1 MPKVSASNGIRPE
14 IRALAVL
21 VMGKTVTPAQI
32 NDHVGTGDYAAKYV
46 SFLNTRYG
54 FTITANKDGRKVV
67 SYTMI
72 AEPANAADL
81 RAATPKT
88 KIAKPKAKTVKLSTV
103 VKKVNKKFTASK
115 ALAAENAA
123 IVRAVTEA
131 ENVAEIKAV
140 KVKAPKANITQ
151 PTFVPKALGL
161 TMAEANEIREEV
173 AAERALEIKAKNLE
187 TIKKVAEGM
196 KKVAAKKAKSNKKTR
211 EFDDVTEQF
220 GTSGE
225 VGTSFSV
232 DKDWDSI
239 ENLDLSKI
247 L

>member
-1 MPKVSASNGIRPE
+1 MMKKELNMPKVSASNGIRPE

-21 VMGKTVTPAQI
+21 QMGKTVTPAEI
-32 NDHVGTGDYAAKYV
+32 NAHVGTGDYAAKYV

-72 AEPANAADL
+72 AEPANAAEL
-81 RAATPKT
+81 RSATP
-88 KIAKPKAKTVKLSTV
+88 
-103 VKKVNKKFTASK
+103 
-115 ALAAENAA
+115 
-123 IVRAVTEA
+123 
-131 ENVAEIKAV
+131 
-140 KVKAPKANITQ
+140 KAPKAKVAKAPKVTKVAN
-151 PTFVPKALGL
+151 PTATAIANMPKKSDDD
-161 TMAEANEIREEV
+161 
-173 AAERALEIKAKNLE
+173 IKAKNLE

-220 GTSGE
+220 GSNGE
-225 VGTSFSV
+225 VATSYSV

-239 ENLDLSKI
+239 DLNNVDLKALGI
-247 L
+247 

>member
-1 MPKVSASNGIRPE
+1 MMKKELNMPRVSASNGVRPE

-21 VMGKTVTPAQI
+21 VMGKTVTPKQI

-88 KIAKPKAKTVKLSTV
+88 KIAKPKA
-103 VKKVNKKFTASK
+103 
-115 ALAAENAA
+115 
-123 IVRAVTEA
+123 
-131 ENVAEIKAV
+131 V
-140 KVKAPKANITQ
+140 KVAKVTKVANPTATAIANMPK
-151 PTFVPKALGL
+151 KSDDD
-161 TMAEANEIREEV
+161 
-173 AAERALEIKAKNLE
+173 IKAKNLE

-239 ENLDLSKI
+239 DLNNVDLKALGI
-247 L
+247 

>member
-21 VMGKTVTPAQI
+21 VMGKTVTPAEI

-67 SYTMI
+67 SYTMV

-81 RAATPKT
+81 RAAQ
-88 KIAKPKAKTVKLSTV
+88 PKAPKVKAA
-103 VKKVNKKFTASK
+103 KVA
-115 ALAAENAA
+115 
-123 IVRAVTEA
+123 
-131 ENVAEIKAV
+131 
-140 KVKAPKANITQ
+140 KAPKAK
-151 PTFVPKALGL
+151 VSKALGL

-173 AAERALEIKAKNLE
+173 ASERALEIKAKNLE
-187 TIKKVAEGM
+187 TLRKVAKDVGM
-196 KKVAAKKAKSNKKTR
+196 KKVAAKKPKASKKTR

-225 VGTSFSV
+225 VATSFSV

-239 ENLDLSKI
+239 DGVDLSKI
-247 L
+247 I

>member
-21 VMGKTVTPAQI
+21 QLGKTVTPADI
-32 NDHVGTGDYAAKYV
+32 NNHVGTGDYAAKYV

-54 FTITANKDGRKVV
+54 FNITANKDGRKVV

-72 AEPANAADL
+72 AEPANVADL

-88 KIAKPKAKTVKLSTV
+88 KIAKPKA
-103 VKKVNKKFTASK
+103 
-115 ALAAENAA
+115 
-123 IVRAVTEA
+123 
-131 ENVAEIKAV
+131 V
-140 KVKAPKANITQ
+140 KVAK
-151 PTFVPKALGL
+151 VLGL
-161 TMAEANEIREEV
+161 TKSEAKVIRAEV
-173 AAERALEIKAKNLE
+173 AAEKAEDVKAKNLE

-239 ENLDLSKI
+239 DLNNVDLKALGI
-247 L
+247 

>member
-1 MPKVSASNGIRPE
+1 MMKKELNMPKVSASNGIRPE

-21 VMGKTVTPAQI
+21 QMGKTVTPAEI
-32 NDHVGTGDYAAKYV
+32 NAHVGTGDYAAKYV

-88 KIAKPKAKTVKLSTV
+88 KIAKPKA
-103 VKKVNKKFTASK
+103 
-115 ALAAENAA
+115 
-123 IVRAVTEA
+123 
-131 ENVAEIKAV
+131 V
-140 KVKAPKANITQ
+140 KVAKVTKVANPTATAIANMPK
-151 PTFVPKALGL
+151 KSDDD
-161 TMAEANEIREEV
+161 
-173 AAERALEIKAKNLE
+173 IKAKNLE

-220 GTSGE
+220 GSNGE
-225 VGTSFSV
+225 VATSYSV

-239 ENLDLSKI
+239 DLNNVDLKALGI
-247 L
+247 

>member
-21 VMGKTVTPAQI
+21 QMGKTVTPAQI

-72 AEPANAADL
+72 AEPANAAEL
-81 RAATPKT
+81 RSATPK
-88 KIAKPKAKTVKLSTV
+88 APKAKTVKLSTV

-131 ENVAEIKAV
+131 ENIA
-140 KVKAPKANITQ
+140 
-151 PTFVPKALGL
+151 
-161 TMAEANEIREEV
+161 
-173 AAERALEIKAKNLE
+173 EIKAKNLE

-239 ENLDLSKI
+239 DLNNVDLKALGI
-247 L
+247 

>member
-21 VMGKTVTPAQI
+21 QMGRTVTPAEI
-32 NDHVGTGDYAAKYV
+32 NAHVGTGDYAAKYV

-72 AEPANAADL
+72 AEPANAAEL
-81 RAATPKT
+81 RSATP
-88 KIAKPKAKTVKLSTV
+88 
-103 VKKVNKKFTASK
+103 
-115 ALAAENAA
+115 
-123 IVRAVTEA
+123 
-131 ENVAEIKAV
+131 
-140 KVKAPKANITQ
+140 KAPKAK
-151 PTFVPKALGL
+151 VAKAPKVSKSVVAKENAAVLR
-161 TMAEANEIREEV
+161 AEAAIEKN
-173 AAERALEIKAKNLE
+173 AENAYVKAKNLE

-220 GTSGE
+220 GSNGE
-225 VGTSFSV
+225 VATSYSV

-239 ENLDLSKI
+239 DLNNVDLKALGI
-247 L
+247 

>member
-21 VMGKTVTPAQI
+21 QMGKTVTPKEI
-32 NDHVGTGDYAAKYV
+32 NDHVGTGEYAAKYV

-72 AEPANAADL
+72 AEPANAAEL
-81 RAATPKT
+81 RAAQPK
-88 KIAKPKAKTVKLSTV
+88 
-103 VKKVNKKFTASK
+103 ASK
-115 ALAAENAA
+115 AKAAK
-123 IVRAVTEA
+123 
-131 ENVAEIKAV
+131 VAKAP
-140 KVKAPKANITQ
+140 KAKAPKANITQ
-151 PTFVPKALGL
+151 PTFVPKAEPAN
-161 TMAEANEIREEV
+161 AED
-173 AAERALEIKAKNLE
+173 IKAKNLD
-187 TIKKVAEGM
+187 TLRKVAADMGM
-196 KKVAAKKAKSNKKTR
+196 KKVAAKKKVAKKVR

-225 VGTSFSV
+225 VATSFSI

-239 ENLDLSKI
+239 DGVDLSKI
-247 L
+247 I

>member
-21 VMGKTVTPAQI
+21 QMGKTVTPAEI
-32 NDHVGTGDYAAKYV
+32 NAHVGTGDYAAKYV

-88 KIAKPKAKTVKLSTV
+88 KIAKPKA
-103 VKKVNKKFTASK
+103 
-115 ALAAENAA
+115 
-123 IVRAVTEA
+123 
-131 ENVAEIKAV
+131 V
-140 KVKAPKANITQ
+140 KVAKVTKVANPTATAIANMPKKSDDA
-151 PTFVPKALGL
+151 
-161 TMAEANEIREEV
+161 
-173 AAERALEIKAKNLE
+173 IKAKNLE

-211 EFDDVTEQF
+211 EFDDVTQQF

-239 ENLDLSKI
+239 DLNNVDLKALGI
-247 L
+247 

>member
-21 VMGKTVTPAQI
+21 VMGKTVTPAEI

-72 AEPANAADL
+72 AEPANAAEL
-81 RAATPKT
+81 RAAQPK
-88 KIAKPKAKTVKLSTV
+88 APKAKTVKLSTV

-123 IVRAVTEA
+123 IVHAVTEA
-131 ENVAEIKAV
+131 ENVAEIKA
-140 KVKAPKANITQ
+140 
-151 PTFVPKALGL
+151 
-161 TMAEANEIREEV
+161 
-173 AAERALEIKAKNLE
+173 KNLD
-187 TIKKVAEGM
+187 TLRKVAKDMGM
-196 KKVAAKKAKSNKKTR
+196 KKVAAKKKVAKKVR
-211 EFDDVTEQF
+211 DFDDVTEQF

-225 VGTSFSV
+225 VATSFSI

-239 ENLDLSKI
+239 DGVDLSKI
-247 L
+247 I

>member
-1 MPKVSASNGIRPE
+1 MRNVKGNRMPKVSASNGIRPE

-21 VMGKTVTPAQI
+21 VMGKTVTPAEI

-67 SYTMI
+67 SYTMV

-81 RAATPKT
+81 RAAQ
-88 KIAKPKAKTVKLSTV
+88 PKAPKVKAA
-103 VKKVNKKFTASK
+103 KVA
-115 ALAAENAA
+115 
-123 IVRAVTEA
+123 
-131 ENVAEIKAV
+131 
-140 KVKAPKANITQ
+140 KAPKAK
-151 PTFVPKALGL
+151 VSKALGL

-173 AAERALEIKAKNLE
+173 ASERALEIKAKNLE
-187 TIKKVAEGM
+187 TLRKVAKDMGM
-196 KKVAAKKAKSNKKTR
+196 KKVAAKKKVAKKVR
-211 EFDDVTEQF
+211 DFDDVTEQF

-225 VGTSFSV
+225 VATSFSI

-239 ENLDLSKI
+239 DGVDLSKI
-247 L
+247 I

>member
-21 VMGKTVTPAQI
+21 QMGKTVTPAEI
-32 NDHVGTGDYAAKYV
+32 NAHVGTGDYAAKYV

-88 KIAKPKAKTVKLSTV
+88 KIAKPKA
-103 VKKVNKKFTASK
+103 
-115 ALAAENAA
+115 
-123 IVRAVTEA
+123 
-131 ENVAEIKAV
+131 V
-140 KVKAPKANITQ
+140 KVAKVTKVANPTATAIANMPKKSDDA
-151 PTFVPKALGL
+151 
-161 TMAEANEIREEV
+161 
-173 AAERALEIKAKNLE
+173 IKAKNLE

-225 VGTSFSV
+225 VATSYSV

-239 ENLDLSKI
+239 DLNNVDLKALGI
-247 L
+247 